1 LYSKIGSGIINL
13 DELKDILSKNTK
25 NKWVRVWDLSVGR
38 SSKKSANNEEY
49 DSKGT
54 LLLKETIG
62 DEDRN
67 YGLAKCCNPIPGDEV
82 VAVRQENDTLLV
94 HRTDC
99 KTAVKIM
106 SSQGDRLVA
115 AKWTQHKVLSYLA
128 RIQLNGWD
136 RFGVYNTITNTITK
150 ELNIS
155 MRTINLHGH
164 DGIFNGTIDL
174 YVHNTTDLNNLI
186 LNLMKL
192 KGVESVHRVEVKE

>member
-1 LYSKIGSGIINL
+1 M
-13 DELKDILSKNTK
+13 
-25 NKWVRVWDLSVGR
+25 VRVWGLSVSR
-38 SSKKSANNEEY
+38 SQKKTDSKEEY
-49 DSKGT
+49 DSRGT
-54 LLLKETIG
+54 LILRETIG
-62 DEDRN
+62 DEKRN
-67 YGLAKCCNPIPGDEV
+67 YLLAKCCNPIPGDEV
-82 VAVRQENDTLLV
+82 VAVRQENNSVLV

-99 KTAVKIM
+99 STAVKIM

-174 YVHNTTDLNNLI
+174 YVHNTSDLNNLI

-192 KGVESVHRVEVKE
+192 KGVDSVHRVEVKE

>member
-1 LYSKIGSGIINL
+1 MKKTG
-13 DELKDILSKNTK
+13 
-25 NKWVRVWDLSVGR
+25 NK
-38 SSKKSANNEEY
+38 EEY
-49 DSKGT
+49 DSRGT
-54 LLLKETIG
+54 LILKESVG
-62 DEDRN
+62 DEESH
-67 YGLAKCCNPIPGDEV
+67 YHLAKCCNPIPGDEV
-82 VAVRQENDTLLV
+82 VAVRQDDGGLLV

-99 KTAVKIM
+99 STAVKIM
-106 SSQGDRLVA
+106 SSKGDRLVA

-136 RFGVYNTITNTITK
+136 RFGVYTSITNTITK

-174 YVHNTTDLNNLI
+174 YVHNTNDLNNLI

-192 KGVESVHRVEVKE
+192 RGVESVHRVDVKE

>member
-1 LYSKIGSGIINL
+1 IGSGIINL
-13 DELKDILSKNTK
+13 DGLKEVLSKNTK

-38 SSKKSANNEEY
+38 SQKKTENKEEY
-49 DSKGT
+49 DSRGT
-54 LLLKETIG
+54 LILRESVG
-62 DEDRN
+62 NEESHYN
-67 YGLAKCCNPIPGDEV
+67 LAKCCSPIPGDEV
-82 VAVRQENDTLLV
+82 VAVRQDNGSTLV

-99 KTAVKIM
+99 NTAVKIM

-136 RFGVYNTITNTITK
+136 RFGVCNTITNTSTE

-174 YVHNTTDLNNLI
+174 YVHNTNDLNNLI

-192 KGVESVHRVEVKE
+192 KGVESVHRVDVKE